1 MKDVYVPLFYQDNLY
16 RWLLWANRVDNMSG
30 FEVPKGYEAPNSTNE
45 YDRFVGFFKDWTF
58 KRIISTYK
66 GDDSQHTGPAF
77 TRIATEDIFADIALD
92 KRVDDRESFWK
103 DAISSRGNKRIKA
116 SLPSMK
122 EKSDSHKE
130 SVYNLFLP
138 AYRALKDSFDRRSI
152 WQWFTNHAQYTAERD
167 SIRALEGVMR
177 SLTGDS
183 FREVTQ
189 RLNTMRE
196 RMPERNWDACIN
208 TEKARL
214 RSLEPEKY
222 AQKDNIILDNNKVV
236 EHIVVE
242 EINNDNIIAS
252 GERISDAS
260 AKNIDTLYKQ

>member
-30 FEVPKGYEAPNSTNE
+30 FEVPEGYEAPNSTNE

-58 KRIISTYK
+58 KRIKSTYK
-66 GDDSQHTGPAF
+66 EDDKYRSGPEY
-77 TRIATEDIFADIALD
+77 TQIATEDIFADISLD
-92 KRVDDRESFWK
+92 KRVENRERFWK
-103 DAISSRGNKRIKA
+103 DAMSSRGNKRIKA

-122 EKSDSHKE
+122 EKTDSHKE

-152 WQWFTNHAQYTAERD
+152 WQWFTNHSQYTAERD

-183 FREVTQ
+183 LQTVTQ
-189 RLNTMRE
+189 KLNTMRD
-196 RMPERNWDACIN
+196 RMPERNWEACIN
-208 TEKARL
+208 AEKARL

-222 AQKDNIILDNNKVV
+222 LQEDNIISNNNVV
-236 EHIVVE
+236 EHIVIDE
-242 EINNDNIIAS
+242 LNNNDIIADGNPIIAS
-252 GERISDAS
+252 EQKVNE
-260 AKNIDTLYKQ
+260 KNISC

>member
-30 FEVPKGYEAPNSTNE
+30 FEIPKGYEAPNSTNE

-58 KRIISTYK
+58 TRIISTYK
-66 GDDSQHTGPAF
+66 EKDLTGPEF

-92 KRVDDRESFWK
+92 KRVDDRERFWK

-122 EKSDSHKE
+122 QKSDSHKE

-152 WQWFTNHAQYTAERD
+152 WQWFTNHSQYTAERD

-189 RLNTMRE
+189 KLNTMRD
-196 RMPERNWDACIN
+196 RMPERNWEACMN
-208 TEKARL
+208 AEKERL

-222 AQKDNIILDNNKVV
+222 AQKDNIIRNNTKVV
-236 EHIVVE
+236 EHIIIE
-242 EINNDNIIAS
+242 DLNNNNIIAS
-252 GERISDAS
+252 GDPITPSEPNVNDLI
-260 AKNIDTLYKQ
+260 K